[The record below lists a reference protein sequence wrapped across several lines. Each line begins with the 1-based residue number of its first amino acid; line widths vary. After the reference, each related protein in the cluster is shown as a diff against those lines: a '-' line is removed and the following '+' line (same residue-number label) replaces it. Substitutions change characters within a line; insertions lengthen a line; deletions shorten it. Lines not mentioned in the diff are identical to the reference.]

1 MADAGDEAAPSE
13 PAAGP
18 AAARATRA
26 ELAARWALWAAI
38 ALPAIYQLALL
49 ATAIAGRV
57 GYPYDLEWME
67 GGLLHHALRVQRGQ
81 PLYAAPSI
89 DFIPYLY
96 TPLYPTLLA
105 MLAQLGGPL
114 GLSYAL
120 GRAVS
125 VLALVGLALTA
136 ALQLGRA
143 GAGDGDGDGAE
154 DGDKRAPHLI
164 APLLAMGLFAAAYPI
179 VEGWYD
185 LVRAD
190 TLLLLMVTAPL
201 ALLPRWARVEG
212 RRGQALVALAGV
224 LLALAFFCKQ
234 TGVFYVAFGGAVV
247 LVVAWRKVPAFVAS
261 AGLVGLGGVWLMN
274 RASDGWFWIYVS
286 KIHRAHDFSMQRFWW
301 SFRNILWQPQLP
313 GMPRYPMLGAGVT
326 IAVLLGLAVVAAH
339 AWRRR
344 AVPRAAQ
351 PLLLWAAAYAV
362 STVLG
367 AVGWGTE
374 FAHFNAYMPAF
385 LHGALAAAA
394 AVPAVYACACE
405 ALADARDRR
414 RAARLA
420 HAAALLP
427 AALLALTCW
436 SARWSPRPYLP
447 AAFDVAAGAKLIARL
462 RAIDGEVWMPSHPW
476 YLQLAGK
483 TPRVHRMGIKDV
495 TTRRSQVIDGL
506 DEALAQR
513 RFSALVLDQRD
524 LDLELPQLRAAYQP
538 TLELPPDE
546 RPRVFTG
553 AKVVPKAIWS
563 PLPKAPGAPV
573 SPAGGSPR

>member
-1 MADAGDEAAPSE
+1 MSG
-13 PAAGP
+13 
-18 AAARATRA
+18 AAATTATTVAATATTTAPATKA
-26 ELAARWALWAAI
+26 ETVALWALWALI

-49 ATAIAGRV
+49 GTAIAGRI

-67 GGLLHHALRVQRGQ
+67 GGLLHHALRLQRGQ
-81 PLYAAPSI
+81 PIYAAPSI

-96 TPLYPTLLA
+96 TPLYPALLA
-105 MLAQLGGPL
+105 ALGGPL
-114 GLSYAL
+114 GPLGLGYAL
-120 GRAVS
+120 GRAIS
-125 VLALVGLALTA
+125 VLALAGLALTA
-136 ALQLGRA
+136 ALQLRSDA
-143 GAGDGDGDGAE
+143 AE
-154 DGDKRAPHLI
+154 SRAPSLV

-201 ALLPRWARVEG
+201 ALLPRWARIAG
-212 RRGQALVALAGV
+212 WRGHARIALAGV

-234 TGVFYVAFGGAVV
+234 TGIFYVAFGGGVV
-247 LVVAWRKVPAFVAS
+247 LVVAWHKVPAFVAS
-261 AGLVGLGGVWLMN
+261 AGVVGLGGVAWMN
-274 RASDGWFWIYVS
+274 AVSDGWFWIYVS

-301 SFRNILWQPQLP
+301 SFRNILWQPSLP
-313 GMPRYPMLGAGVT
+313 GMPRYPMLGAGITV
-326 IAVLLGLAVVAAH
+326 AVLVGLAVVAMH
-339 AWRRR
+339 AWRYR
-344 AVPRAAQ
+344 AVPRPAQ

-394 AVPAVYACACE
+394 AVPAIHACVQRWLRE
-405 ALADARDRR
+405 GRSDRR
-414 RAARLA
+414 RVRWMAHGAAMA
-420 HAAALLP
+420 P

-436 SARWSPRPYLP
+436 SARWNPRPYLP
-447 AAFDVAAGAKLIARL
+447 SAFDVAAGAKLIERI

-483 TPRVHRMGIKDV
+483 TPRVHRMGVKDV
-495 TTRRSQVIDGL
+495 TTRRVQVIEGL

-538 TLELPPDE
+538 ALELPPDE

-553 AKVVPKAIWS
+553 AKVVPKAIWT
-563 PLPKAPGAPV
+563 PLP
-573 SPAGGSPR
+573 

>member
-1 MADAGDEAAPSE
+1 M
-13 PAAGP
+13 
-18 AAARATRA
+18 
-26 ELAARWALWAAI
+26 I

-67 GGLLHHALRVQRGQ
+67 GGLLHHALRLQRGQ
-81 PLYAAPSI
+81 PIYAAPSI

-96 TPLYPTLLA
+96 TPLYPA
-105 MLAQLGGPL
+105 MLAMLGGPL
-114 GLSYAL
+114 GPLGLGYAL
-120 GRAVS
+120 GRAIS
-125 VLALVGLALTA
+125 VLALAGLALTA
-136 ALQLGRA
+136 ALQLRSGSAQGRA
-143 GAGDGDGDGAE
+143 PA
-154 DGDKRAPHLI
+154 I
-164 APLLAMGLFAAAYPI
+164 VAPLLAMGLFAAAYPI

-201 ALLPRWARVEG
+201 ALLPRWARVPG
-212 RRGQALVALAGV
+212 WRGHARIAAAGV

-234 TGVFYVAFGGAVV
+234 TGIFYVAFGGGVV

-261 AGLVGLGGVWLMN
+261 AGVVGLGGVAWMN
-274 RASDGWFWIYVS
+274 AASDGWFWIYVS

-301 SFRNILWQPQLP
+301 SFRNILWQPSLP
-313 GMPRYPMLGAGVT
+313 GMPRYPMLGAGIT
-326 IAVLLGLAVVAAH
+326 IAVLLGLAVVAVH
-339 AWRRR
+339 AWRYR
-344 AVPRAAQ
+344 AVPRPAQ
-351 PLLLWAAAYAV
+351 PLLLWAPAYAV

-394 AVPAVYACACE
+394 AVPAVHACAQH
-405 ALADARDRR
+405 ALRESPESPAPPDRVIDRVIDRR
-414 RAARLA
+414 RARWLA
-420 HAAALLP
+420 DGAAMLP
-427 AALLALTCW
+427 AALLTLTCW
-436 SARWSPRPYLP
+436 SARWNPRPYLP
-447 AAFDVAAGAKLIARL
+447 SAFDVAAGAKLIERI
-462 RAIDGEVWMPSHPW
+462 RALDGEVWVPSHPW

-483 TPRVHRMGIKDV
+483 TPHVHRMGVKDV
-495 TTRRSQVIDGL
+495 TTRRAQVIDGL

-538 TLELPPDE
+538 ALELPPDE

-553 AKVVPKAIWS
+553 AKVTPKAIWL
-563 PLPKAPGAPV
+563 PLPK
-573 SPAGGSPR
+573 

>member
-1 MADAGDEAAPSE
+1 MAEAGEGAAKAASASEAE
-13 PAAGP
+13 
-18 AAARATRA
+18 TKA
-26 ELAARWALWAAI
+26 ETAARWALWALL

-49 ATAIAGRV
+49 ATAIGGRI

-67 GGLLHHALRVQRGQ
+67 GGLLHHALRLQRGQ
-81 PLYAAPSI
+81 PIYAAPSI

-96 TPLYPTLLA
+96 TPLYPALLA
-105 MLAQLGGPL
+105 VLGGPL

-120 GRAVS
+120 GRAIS
-125 VLALVGLALTA
+125 VLALGGLALTA
-136 ALQLGRA
+136 ALQLGRGSTSA
-143 GAGDGDGDGAE
+143 ADGA
-154 DGDKRAPHLI
+154 RAPAI
-164 APLLAMGLFAAAYPI
+164 VAPLLAMGLFAAAYPI

-201 ALLPRWARVEG
+201 ALLPRWARVAG
-212 RRGQALVALAGV
+212 WRGHARIAAAGV

-234 TGVFYVAFGGAVV
+234 TGIFYVAFGGGVV

-261 AGLVGLGGVWLMN
+261 AGVVGLGGVWLLN

-301 SFRNILWQPQLP
+301 SFRNILWQPSLP
-313 GMPRYPMLGAGVT
+313 AMPRYPMLGAGIT
-326 IAVLLGLAVVAAH
+326 AAALLGLAVVAVH
-339 AWRRR
+339 AWRYR
-344 AVPRAAQ
+344 AVPRPAQ

-394 AVPAVYACACE
+394 AVPAVLACVPPMLRE
-405 ALADARDRR
+405 LRDRR
-414 RAARLA
+414 RARWLA
-420 HAAALLP
+420 HGAAMLP

-436 SARWSPRPYLP
+436 SARWNPRPYLP
-447 AAFDVAAGAKLIARL
+447 SAFDVAAGAKLIERI
-462 RAIDGEVWMPSHPW
+462 RALDGEVWMPSHPW

-483 TPRVHRMGIKDV
+483 TPRVHRMGVKDV
-495 TTRRSQVIDGL
+495 TTRRVQVIDGL

-524 LDLELPQLRAAYQP
+524 LDLELPQLRATYQP
-538 TLELPPDE
+538 ALELPPDE

-553 AKVVPKAIWS
+553 ARVVPKAIWR
-563 PLPKAPGAPV
+563 PLPK
-573 SPAGGSPR
+573 